1 VGVTRF
7 GLLSLG
13 GAFCALAVF
22 LLAGTF
28 LVAAGSA
35 VSVGLLL
42 IVWTGLQRRLYV
54 EFPGAVIDRRVDE
67 FDGLREVWLRVAA
80 EDRGVHADWTGVTD
94 REPPAIGDR
103 VPLMVPMHRPD
114 RAHVLMDHAGP
125 LAGGPILMVAGRRLV
140 FARQHRVLFGRPAWA
155 GRTAEHVLEQAAELA
170 SEAVLGWHRARC
182 KRIAGP
188 LAESPEFLSL
198 SAAFDTR
205 WVTVVDR
212 GLREQDELFDDTLAS
227 RALVLQRLGPVSLL
241 TVAAGL
247 LAVFAVPDLVRA
259 VWAVLESLSAGSAEP
274 IRGTVRWSAAVR
286 ASGLPGLDLYVLL
299 GCAAVVAAWLIW
311 RTVRTVAAAVNA
323 YRAWRIDLTRV
334 VRQRLLDEYRK
345 VANAQDPPVLQ
356 VRTAPGLAAPHS
368 DQVIAR
374 AEVQQLRAL
383 IFDLGAGAVAI
394 SGSRGVGK
402 TTLLA
407 SLTSSEHP
415 TTLGL
420 VVSAPVRYDPRD
432 FLLHLYAQLCDL
444 VLDRLGDRQLNGR
457 FRRSVDGVRRAV
469 AALFRAGTIL
479 CLLGVLFAGSRARL
493 AEHFRLPQLAG
504 TWFIAGLALII
515 ASGWVRGPKQARE
528 LALAAEASRR
538 LRQAR
543 YLQTVSSEMGS
554 GLGQSAA
561 QLSWRRAR
569 QWAEQPHTLPDLVQ
583 SYRQFATEVAL
594 WWGAETGGRGKLLV
608 GIDEADRIVDPETA
622 ENFINEIK
630 SVFGIPHCVY
640 LVSVSE
646 EALAKF
652 ERRVVRIRTVFDSA
666 FDHVIRLRPM
676 HLQESLEL
684 LRQREPGVPDRLWM
698 LCHCLSG
705 GMPRDVLRT
714 ARTMFE
720 VHRNSVGPSSVP
732 DLAER
737 LVGREVQTVKR
748 GFRIQ
753 PGEPDHQLGELL
765 ADAAWP
771 GVTRAELQNAAE
783 TQLAG
788 GSAVA
793 ASMGAALLY
802 YAAVLGLFTDR
813 PDLLDEPGE
822 SALIADLVRV
832 HGILSFNPPVA
843 VQQLRLV
850 QASLGQ

>member
-1 VGVTRF
+1 
-7 GLLSLG
+7 
-13 GAFCALAVF
+13 
-22 LLAGTF
+22 
-28 LVAAGSA
+28 
-35 VSVGLLL
+35 
-42 IVWTGLQRRLYV
+42 
-54 EFPGAVIDRRVDE
+54 
-67 FDGLREVWLRVAA
+67 VWLRVAA
-80 EDRGVHADWTGVTD
+80 EEPGVHAEWVGVTD
-94 REPPAIGDR
+94 REPPVLGER
-103 VPLMVPMHRPD
+103 VPLLVPMHRPD
-114 RAHVLMDHAGP
+114 RASVLMDHTGP
-125 LAGGPILMVAGRRLV
+125 PTASPILMMAGRRRE
-140 FARQHRVLFGRPAWA
+140 FARPHPILFGRPAWA
-155 GRTAEHVLEQAAELA
+155 GWTAERVLEQVAELA
-170 SEAVLGWHRARC
+170 SEAVLGWHRTRC

-212 GLREQDELFDDTLAS
+212 GLREQDELFDDTFAS
-227 RALVLQRLGPVSLL
+227 RALVLRRVGPLYFLVVL
-241 TVAAGL
+241 AGL
-247 LAVFAVPDLVRA
+247 VAVFALPDLVRTL
-259 VWAVLESLSAGSAEP
+259 WAGLESLSAGSAEP
-274 IRGTVRWSAAVR
+274 IRETVRWSAAVR
-286 ASGLPGLDLYVLL
+286 ASGLPELDLYVLL
-299 GCAAVVAAWLIW
+299 GCAAVLAAALTWQTI
-311 RTVRTVAAAVNA
+311 RTAAAAVTA
-323 YRAWRIDLTRV
+323 YRAWRVDLTRV
-334 VRQRLLDEYRK
+334 VRRRLLDEYRK

-356 VRTAPGLAAPHS
+356 IRTAPGLAAPNS
-368 DQVIAR
+368 DQVIVR
-374 AEVQQLRAL
+374 SEAEQLRAL
-383 IFDLGAGAVAI
+383 TFDLGAGAVAI

-402 TTLLA
+402 STLLTTLTG
-407 SLTSSEHP
+407 SGQD

-444 VLDRLGDRQLNGR
+444 VLDRLGDRRVNGR
-457 FRRSVDGVRRAV
+457 FRRLVVGIRRAV
-469 AALFRAGTIL
+469 ATLFRLVAVL
-479 CLLGVLFAGSRARL
+479 CLLGVLFAGSRAWL
-493 AEHFRLPQLAG
+493 VGHLPLPRLAG
-504 TWFIAGLALII
+504 TWFFAGLALLLT
-515 ASGWVRGPKQARE
+515 SGWIRGSKPARA

-543 YLQTVSSEMGS
+543 YLQTVSSELSS
-554 GLGQSAA
+554 GLGQSSA
-561 QLSWRRAR
+561 QFSWRRAR

-583 SYRQFATEVAL
+583 SYRQFATEVA
-594 WWGAETGGRGKLLV
+594 WWWQAETGGRGKLLI

-622 ENFINEIK
+622 ESFVNEIK

-652 ERRVVRIRTVFDSA
+652 ERRVVRMRTVFDSA
-666 FDHVIRLRPM
+666 FDHVIRLRP
-676 HLQESLEL
+676 LLLRESLEL
-684 LRQREPGVPDRLWM
+684 LRQREPGVPDRLWV

-720 VHRNSVGPSSVP
+720 VHRDSVGASSVP
-732 DLAER
+732 DLAAR

-748 GFRIQ
+748 GFQGQ

-771 GVTRAELQNAAE
+771 GLTRADLQNAAE
-783 TQLAG
+783 TQLAS

-822 SALIADLVRV
+822 SALVADLVRV
-832 HGILSFNPPVA
+832 HSMLSFNPPVA

-850 QASLGQ
+850 QASLAPS